1 MLSYDR
7 IEREA
12 RQKKYD
18 FIESDDEEDSKGKKK
33 RKSKK
38 DKKKKKKKKRKKRDS
53 SSSSSSS
60 SRFVNENRITFS
72 QLMSCFLQCIW

>member
-1 MLSYDR
+1 MQDHNPGISKSKFQNMVSNDR
-7 IEREA
+7 LEREA

-18 FIESDDEEDSKGKKK
+18 LIESDDEEDSKGKKK

-60 SRFVNENRITFS
+60 SRFVFG
-72 QLMSCFLQCIW
+72 